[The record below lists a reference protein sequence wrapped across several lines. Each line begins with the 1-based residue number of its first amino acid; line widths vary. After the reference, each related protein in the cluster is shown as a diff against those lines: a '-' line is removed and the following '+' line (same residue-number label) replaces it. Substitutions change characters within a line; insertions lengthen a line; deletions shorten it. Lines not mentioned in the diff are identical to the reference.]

1 MLGRGAEH
9 ALLAQV
15 GVLATS
21 RGCTAVRVG
30 LVASARNAPLVSFLE
45 RSAALVPYLPPSVEA
60 HRRSAAVLL
69 GDSCDGGGGGG
80 GGSGEGGGGDG
91 EALVSDEAWAA
102 ARPQRWFYFSADL
115 LRNFRYG

>member
-1 MLGRGAEH
+1 MLTIR
-9 ALLAQV
+9 
-15 GVLATS
+15 
-21 RGCTAVRVG
+21 VRPLVTPV
-30 LVASARNAPLVSFLE
+30 VASARNAPLVSFLE

-69 GDSCDGGGGGG
+69 GDSCDGGCGGSGGGG
-80 GGSGEGGGGDG
+80 DGGGGEGGGGDG